1 MKILLIA
8 NSTASSVTARKRVV
22 IAKLLPGAPDVSV
35 ALTERRGH
43 ATELARAAIVDGV
56 DIVVA
61 LGGDGTLNEVANGL
75 VGSDCA
81 LAVLPGGST
90 NVLARTL
97 GLADD
102 PVQACLQLLDALDLG
117 LIRRVSLGRV
127 DALTPLEP
135 GSDLGGRGPASVI
148 TEAPRWFTFHLGI
161 GWDAATVAEVERRG
175 ALKRYLNHV
184 LFIYAGLTAFFR
196 DTDRTSPWLRVDVDG
211 EIVEGWQCLV
221 LNSNPYTYVGSRPF
235 DVDPQATL
243 DALPTLVVATRF
255 GAGDLL
261 SLSGAALRGGGLADH
276 PSVRLFREFSEA
288 RVEALR
294 SLPWQV
300 DGDYLGEVGG
310 LELSGR
316 RDALSLVT
324 PGPQRP
330 RRPEPGRR
338 SRRRRGVPAWL
349 RGGR

>member
-1 MKILLIA
+1 M
-8 NSTASSVTARKRVV
+8 
-22 IAKLLPGAPDVSV
+22 
-35 ALTERRGH
+35 
-43 ATELARAAIVDGV
+43 
-56 DIVVA
+56 
-61 LGGDGTLNEVANGL
+61 
-75 VGSDCA
+75 
-81 LAVLPGGST
+81 
-90 NVLARTL
+90 
-97 GLADD
+97 
-102 PVQACLQLLDALDLG
+102 
-117 LIRRVSLGRV
+117 SLGRV

-135 GSDLGGRGPASVI
+135 GSDLGGRGPASTI

-310 LELSGR
+310 MELSGR
-316 RDALSLVT
+316 R
-324 PGPQRP
+324 
-330 RRPEPGRR
+330 
-338 SRRRRGVPAWL
+338 VPAWL